1 MKLYDLWAQYKQTK
15 TVGLYCAFT
24 FMIVC
29 EGVLSSARNYR
40 MRSPICIRILLT
52 QFALYLS

>member
-15 TVGLYCAFT
+15 TVGLYCAF
-24 FMIVC
+24 MIVC
-29 EGVLSSARNYR
+29 EGVLSSARNHR
-40 MRSPICIRILLT
+40 MRSPICIRILLP